1 MINVKYFGSRL
12 LKIEEKSYKDT
23 DIYYMGYIIIESIG
37 FYENIDRVNPL
48 YFIVDKVDI
57 T

>member
-37 FYENIDRVNPL
+37 FYENIHRVNPL

>member
-12 LKIEEKSYKDT
+12 LKIEEKSY
-23 DIYYMGYIIIESIG
+23 
-37 FYENIDRVNPL
+37 NIHRVNPL